1 VTVGKGEVT
10 REVLVM
16 MFDHYALMGDKP
28 DLTNMQFQNE
38 AARVVGELWV
48 RLSRNKLH
56 LSINRINWIFLKY

>member
-1 VTVGKGEVT
+1 
-10 REVLVM
+10 M